1 MSNPFSGSDI
11 PGMNAMGD
19 TLSFVKKLWGNMQVP
34 GMVAPPM
41 SVDELDK
48 KIQDLKTVE
57 SWLTVNMNMLRG
69 TIQALEVQRATLAA
83 LQSLGESFAQHAQQ
97 ASAMAEQAATP
108 FSARPA
114 ATEEAHSNANWP
126 MHPSTDKPE
135 SAAGKI
141 PEPDPDTEVD
151 EDEDMPPDA
160 SEVKAETKSEVHSNN
175 RDAPADAPEQARTSD
190 ANAPFANPAA
200 WWGLLQEQFKQA
212 VSRAMET
219 EQAVST
225 SAETEVKKTAEKK
238 SAVTNK
244 SATKPK
250 VASTTKT
257 GIKTGTKAGATAA
270 NKVVPKVTTKTT
282 GKPASKSPAKP
293 VTKTTSKPGKTTK

>member
-1 MSNPFSGSDI
+1 MSNPFSGSEI

-97 ASAMAEQAATP
+97 AGAMAEQATTSSTA
-108 FSARPA
+108 SNSGNSKGN
-114 ATEEAHSNANWP
+114 SNADWP
-126 MHPSTDKPE
+126 MHPH
-135 SAAGKI
+135 AARAKVA
-141 PEPDPDTEVD
+141 EPDPDEEVD
-151 EDEDMPPDA
+151 EDSADMPPEAGA
-160 SEVKAETKSEVHSNN
+160 SPVQAEVPVAEDMQSANSTGSAKATT
-175 RDAPADAPEQARTSD
+175 APEATD
-190 ANAPFANPAA
+190 TNAPFVNPAA

-212 VSRAMET
+212 VSKAMEGQ
-219 EQAVST
+219 QA
-225 SAETEVKKTAEKK
+225 EV
-238 SAVTNK
+238 
-244 SATKPK
+244 
-250 VASTTKT
+250 
-257 GIKTGTKAGATAA
+257 AGATVEVPEKKTVAKKTGSKPAA
-270 NKVVPKVTTKTT
+270 KSASRPAAA
-282 GKPASKSPAKP
+282 KPASKTKTAATGQTLTKAGSKAVTKPTAKP
-293 VTKTTSKPGKTTK
+293 AVRASKTSKEK

>member
-1 MSNPFSGSDI
+1 MSNPFSGSEI

-97 ASAMAEQAATP
+97 AGAMAEQAVSAT
-108 FSARPA
+108 AA
-114 ATEEAHSNANWP
+114 ATTGTTGVGNPGSNADWP
-126 MHPSTDKPE
+126 MHPN
-135 SAAGKI
+135 AAKTKVA
-141 PEPDPDTEVD
+141 EPDPDEEVE
-151 EDEDMPPDA
+151 EDSADMPPEAGANSVEADVPA
-160 SEVKAETKSEVHSNN
+160 DENAQSAGSAKAAKAAETT
-175 RDAPADAPEQARTSD
+175 DTST
-190 ANAPFANPAA
+190 PFVNPAA

-212 VSRAMET
+212 VSKAMEGQ
-219 EQAVST
+219 QA
-225 SAETEVKKTAEKK
+225 EVAGATVEVPEKKTAAK
-238 SAVTNK
+238 
-244 SATKPK
+244 
-250 VASTTKT
+250 KT
-257 GIKTGTKAGATAA
+257 GSKPAA
-270 NKVVPKVTTKTT
+270 KPASRPAAA
-282 GKPASKSPAKP
+282 KPASKTKTAATGKTLIKAVSKAATKPTAKP
-293 VTKTTSKPGKTTK
+293 AVRASKTSKDK

>member
-1 MSNPFSGSDI
+1 MSNPFSGSEI

-97 ASAMAEQAATP
+97 AGAMAEQAVSATT
-108 FSARPA
+108 A
-114 ATEEAHSNANWP
+114 ATTGTTGVGNPGSNADWP
-126 MHPSTDKPE
+126 MHPN
-135 SAAGKI
+135 AAKAKVA
-141 PEPDPDTEVD
+141 EPDPDEEVE
-151 EDEDMPPDA
+151 EDSADMPPEA
-160 SEVKAETKSEVHSNN
+160 GANSVEAEVPVGENTQSAKSAETT
-175 RDAPADAPEQARTSD
+175 DTST
-190 ANAPFANPAA
+190 PFVNPAA

-212 VSRAMET
+212 VSKAMEG
-219 EQAVST
+219 EQAE
-225 SAETEVKKTAEKK
+225 AAKETAPEKK
-238 SAVTNK
+238 APAKKAASKTTTKSTVQSPATKTTKPVSKAK
-244 SATKPK
+244 SAT
-250 VASTTKT
+250 A
-257 GIKTGTKAGATAA
+257 
-270 NKVVPKVTTKTT
+270 
-282 GKPASKSPAKP
+282 GKPAKASTKTAVKPAVKPVSKPAK
-293 VTKTTSKPGKTTK
+293 TSK

>member
-97 ASAMAEQAATP
+97 AGAIAEQAVSATT
-108 FSARPA
+108 A
-114 ATEEAHSNANWP
+114 ATSAATAAANNPGSNADWP
-126 MHPSTDKPE
+126 MHPH
-135 SAAGKI
+135 AAKAKVAE
-141 PEPDPDTEVD
+141 PEPDEEIE
-151 EDEDMPPDA
+151 EDSADMPPEA
-160 SEVKAETKSEVHSNN
+160 GPGLAEVEEAAQSAGSAKAAETT
-175 RDAPADAPEQARTSD
+175 DTST
-190 ANAPFANPAA
+190 PFVNPAA

-212 VSRAMET
+212 VSKAMEG
-219 EQAVST
+219 EQAEAAKETVPEKKVTAKKAASKTTTKST
-225 SAETEVKKTAEKK
+225 VQPPATKTAKPVSK
-238 SAVTNK
+238 AK
-244 SATKPK
+244 SAT
-250 VASTTKT
+250 A
-257 GIKTGTKAGATAA
+257 
-270 NKVVPKVTTKTT
+270 
-282 GKPASKSPAKP
+282 GKPAKASTKTAVKPAVKPVSKPAK
-293 VTKTTSKPGKTTK
+293 TSK